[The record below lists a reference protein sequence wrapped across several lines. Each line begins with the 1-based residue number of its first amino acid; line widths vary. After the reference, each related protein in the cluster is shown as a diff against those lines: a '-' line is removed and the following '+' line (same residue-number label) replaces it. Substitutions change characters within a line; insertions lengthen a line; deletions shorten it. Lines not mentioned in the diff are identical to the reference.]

1 MKGKVRDMKKIL
13 YLFLTLILSIS
24 IAGCSNTQED
34 KTYDKEFISS
44 LSKGLEARWK
54 LTDEYDDLVSKGEI
68 KDTDQKK
75 FIEYYDKFVNAELGE
90 VEKYKDLKFEDSKL
104 QEAAISYINLLK
116 TQQEGVEEMR
126 VDFEKG
132 LEKWNEGYQQRSKLL
147 TSFVDDYNLTV
158 SEEYKTQL
166 SDFEKISNEVKD
178 NEKIEEDVKKAEFK
192 VTNSSG
198 GWKDYEAVIKN
209 DTDTD
214 YEYFNIKINLLDK
227 DEVILE
233 STTAYVENW
242 KAGQK
247 ARFKFSTDCDFDSIS
262 MECEY

>member
-126 VDFEKG
+126 VDFEEG
-132 LEKWNEGYQQRSKLL
+132 LEKW
-147 TSFVDDYNLTV
+147 D
-158 SEEYKTQL
+158 
-166 SDFEKISNEVKD
+166 
-178 NEKIEEDVKKAEFK
+178 
-192 VTNSSG
+192 
-198 GWKDYEAVIKN
+198 
-209 DTDTD
+209 
-214 YEYFNIKINLLDK
+214 
-227 DEVILE
+227 
-233 STTAYVENW
+233 
-242 KAGQK
+242 
-247 ARFKFSTDCDFDSIS
+247 
-262 MECEY
+262 